1 MKTLP
6 KFYENFCKFREIASS
21 FAWIYVLPQESGKK
35 AMNST
40 CVLSKGMDLR

>member
-6 KFYENFCKFREIASS
+6 KFYDNFYKFREFSS
-21 FAWIYVLPQESGKK
+21 FAWIYVLPQESEKK
-35 AMNST
+35 AMHSA